1 MSGRDLKKDALTKHK
16 ARSKAGKRKND
27 ALPWEPKRSGNF
39 FRNFGRGRGRVTQS
53 DEVVAVSN
61 QEGASEITPSNER
74 SGVQDIIH
82 GRPSFIQS
90 TADTQISTLRLNCQ
104 EDGVVQI
111 SNILSTVVGQE
122 TAFHD
127 FQAHFRKS

>member
-1 MSGRDLKKDALTKHK
+1 MSGRDLKKDALAKHK
-16 ARSKAGKRKND
+16 ARSKAEKRKND

-53 DEVVAVSN
+53 HEVVAVSN

-111 SNILSTVVGQE
+111 SNILSTVV
-122 TAFHD
+122 
-127 FQAHFRKS
+127 